1 MHALLY
7 PRRGHPEVW
16 RKENHG
22 GTVLYEDDKARR
34 KKGNHRATEI
44 TEKDRKKRKR
54 KPQRSQRPKREEKTT
69 TEITILYED
78 DKARRKKV
86 KKQGFSRMQGW

>member
-1 MHALLY
+1 
-7 PRRGHPEVW
+7 VW

-22 GTVLYEDDKARR
+22 ETVLYEDDKARR

-54 KPQRSQRPKREEKTT
+54 KPQRYQRPKREEKTT
-69 TEITILYED
+69 TELRSSTRMI
-78 DKARRKKV
+78 RHGGKK
-86 KKQGFSRMQGW
+86 KGHGIAKGLPCPYA